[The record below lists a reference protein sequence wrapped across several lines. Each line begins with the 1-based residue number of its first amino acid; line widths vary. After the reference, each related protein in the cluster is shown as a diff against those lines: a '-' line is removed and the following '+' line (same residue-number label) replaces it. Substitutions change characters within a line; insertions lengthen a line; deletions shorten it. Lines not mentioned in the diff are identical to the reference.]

1 MMPTRSKIGLVVGL
15 ALVLIAPPVR
25 AAEPLTVLMSGG
37 FALAYRAVLPE
48 FEHETGNTVTTLSGA
63 SQGTGPQT
71 VKSQLERGVE
81 ADVVILSENGLDELI
96 AANRIAAG
104 SAVGLA
110 NVPLGAAVRQG
121 SPKLDISSV
130 DALKHTLTTT
140 HLLVMPG
147 STSGRFMM
155 TEVLPRLAIA
165 DKVAVRTVPRGLDAT
180 RMLAAGE
187 ADLAIGPLSELVDQ
201 PGVALVGP
209 LPQEVQLVQVFMGAI
224 VATARHPGQGRQLI
238 QFLASDH
245 AAAAIRKAGMEPV
258 GQHTE
263 RR

>member
-1 MMPTRSKIGLVVGL
+1 MPTRSATKLQVGFAL
-15 ALVLIAPPVR
+15 ALSASPVH
-25 AAEPLTVLMSGG
+25 AGEPLTVLMSGG

-48 FEHETGNTVTTLSGA
+48 FERDTGIAVITLSGA

-81 ADVVILSENGLDELI
+81 ADVVILSENRMDELI

-121 SPKLDISSV
+121 SSKPDISSV
-130 DALKHTLTTT
+130 DKLKHTLTTA

-147 STSGRFMM
+147 STSGRFM
-155 TEVLPRLAIA
+155 TAEVLPRLAIA

-187 ADLAIGPLSELVDQ
+187 ADFAVGPLSELVDQ

-224 VATARHPGQGRQLI
+224 IATARHSGQAKQLI
-238 QFLASDH
+238 DFLASDH
-245 AAAAIRKAGMEPV
+245 AAEAIRKAGMEPA
-258 GQHTE
+258 GDLNQ
-263 RR
+263 RK